1 VRGRNAR
8 VYWNTEFVEMT
19 DRQWLAD
26 AGLAVL
32 LVLPTAALMWPSPSA
47 SPSQTSPAAHEV
59 ATATTTAHSQ
69 VEQRFGLRR

>member
-1 VRGRNAR
+1 
-8 VYWNTEFVEMT
+8 MT

-26 AGLAVL
+26 VGLAVL

-47 SPSQTSPAAHEV
+47 LPAQASSGAHEV
-59 ATATTTAHSQ
+59 TTAPMAAHSQ